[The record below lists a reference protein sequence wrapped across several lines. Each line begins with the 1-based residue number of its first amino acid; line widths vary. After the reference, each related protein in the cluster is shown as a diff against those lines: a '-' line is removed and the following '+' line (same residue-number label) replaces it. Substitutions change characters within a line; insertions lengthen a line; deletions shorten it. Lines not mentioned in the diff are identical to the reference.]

1 MIFVFIN
8 ICLLLLNTVVDKNYQ
23 GTEGNNLVIRSLVI
37 TLFVICMI
45 ILTFTQVRRV
55 NKIHIDKENYGY
67 NFHAND
73 LRFETMGKIAKL
85 SIFCAIAAT
94 LCGFTGIA
102 GGMVLGP
109 LFLSYNMV
117 PEVMAGTNQYIT
129 LVASV
134 VTVF

>member
-1 MIFVFIN
+1 
-8 ICLLLLNTVVDKNYQ
+8 
-23 GTEGNNLVIRSLVI
+23 
-37 TLFVICMI
+37 
-45 ILTFTQVRRV
+45 
-55 NKIHIDKENYGY
+55 
-67 NFHAND
+67 
-73 LRFETMGKIAKL
+73 MGKIIKL
-85 SIFCAIAAT
+85 AAFCAIAAT

-134 VTVF
+134 ATSFQFIYTAELLWGYAMYFGVITILASGCGL

>member
-1 MIFVFIN
+1 
-8 ICLLLLNTVVDKNYQ
+8 
-23 GTEGNNLVIRSLVI
+23 
-37 TLFVICMI
+37 
-45 ILTFTQVRRV
+45 
-55 NKIHIDKENYGY
+55 
-67 NFHAND
+67 
-73 LRFETMGKIAKL
+73 MGKIIKL
-85 SIFCAIAAT
+85 AVFCAIAAT

-134 VTVF
+134 VTAFQFIYTAELLWGYAMFFGAITILASGCGL